1 MIEEFVAAT
10 KRAERLDG
18 HRLKKAWAKLKG
30 YLYDSLNSG
39 ECNSERF
46 SLLVTYITV

>member
-10 KRAERLDG
+10 ERAEKLDG
-18 HRLKKAWAKLKG
+18 HRFKKAWAKLKG
-30 YLYDSLNSG
+30 YLYDSLNSV

-46 SLLVTYITV
+46 SLFITYIMV